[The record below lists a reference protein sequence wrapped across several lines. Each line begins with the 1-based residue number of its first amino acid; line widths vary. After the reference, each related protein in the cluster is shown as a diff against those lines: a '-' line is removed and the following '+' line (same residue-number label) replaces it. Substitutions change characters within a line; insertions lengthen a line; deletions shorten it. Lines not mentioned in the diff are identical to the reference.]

1 MVEARRGLRV
11 AFQGELGAYSE
22 EAVRL
27 FFGPGAEPVPS
38 REFRDVGAA
47 VKSKAV
53 DYGTLPIEN
62 TLAGGVGPS
71 LDVLSDAD
79 LEVMGEV
86 VVPIHLCVLGVPGS
100 TLESIQSVLSH
111 PVALAQCER
120 FFAGHV
126 QIRPVAT
133 YDTAGAA
140 LEVRTLGK
148 SDTAAIASRGAA
160 ERYGLDI
167 LAADVEDRPDNQ
179 TRFLVVARRGAPRP
193 PRMAGSG
200 GRKSAVVLETANEP
214 GALVKTLLAF
224 AERGINL
231 SKLES
236 RPTGEPWTYR
246 FFLEIDVDAA
256 TPNAHVALEDA
267 RKRCRMLRVLGS
279 YDRTIGVAEAG
290 GTPTARS

>member
-1 MVEARRGLRV
+1 MVDNRRGLKV
-11 AFQGELGAYSE
+11 AFQGELGAYGE
-22 EAVRL
+22 EAVRA

-53 DYGTLPIEN
+53 DYGALPIEN

-71 LDVLSDAD
+71 LDVLADPD
-79 LEVMGEV
+79 LEVVGEI
-86 VVPIHLCVLGVPGS
+86 VVPIHLCVLGLPGA
-100 TLESIQSVLSH
+100 TLEAVRVILSH
-111 PVALAQCER
+111 PVALAQGER
-120 FFAGHV
+120 FFAARPAV
-126 QIRPVAT
+126 QAVAT

-140 LEVRTLGK
+140 LEVQRLGRPE
-148 SDTAAIASRGAA
+148 TAALASRAAA
-160 ERYGLDI
+160 ERYGLVVLAPDI
-167 LAADVEDRPDNQ
+167 EDRPDNQ
-179 TRFLVVARRGAPRP
+179 TRFLIAARRGAPRP
-193 PRMAGSG
+193 PRVPAGN
-200 GRKSAVVLETANEP
+200 GRKTAVVLETANEP

-246 FFLEIDVDAA
+246 FFLEIDTDAA

-267 RKRCRMLRVLGS
+267 RKRCRTLRVLGS
-279 YDRTIGVAEAG
+279 YDRAAAPLTEAG
-290 GTPTARS
+290 PRVA